1 MQESANLKPLQSHC
15 WSGDAFLETVRR
27 LNERALALN
36 PKVVQASEATDGI
49 ASWKTILPLWTHP
62 SEQTLGRA
70 ARCPMVLLDFNFQ
83 RGWWWRRVVNA
94 HAPGGSRQATG
105 SGFHTD
111 EAIPLA
117 RDLLLEAWSASR
129 SASPIASLVFGM
141 APEVTT
147 LIARLSPC
155 DVDRVV
161 VNEVQ
166 AMRLRWED
174 QPLFWKDLF
183 HAAAQMDDEALANVH
198 LHCLQLF
205 GGEWVTTCG
214 KPLLLAGAAKEP
226 MIEASVTECR
236 GAKRSSSLARLS
248 YAENTAK
255 PSPRSARRRVDI
267 ATN

>member
-1 MQESANLKPLQSHC
+1 
-15 WSGDAFLETVRR
+15 
-27 LNERALALN
+27 LNERALALLT
-36 PKVVQASEATDGI
+36 KVVQASEAMDWF
-49 ASWKTILPLWTHP
+49 ASWKEILPLRSHP
-62 SEQTLGRA
+62 SERTLGRA

-83 RGWWWRRVVNA
+83 RGWWWRRVVSA
-94 HAPGGSRQATG
+94 HAPGGSRQASG

-117 RDLLLEAWSASR
+117 RDLLMEAWSASR
-129 SASPIASLVFGM
+129 SMSPIASLVFGM

-161 VNEVQ
+161 VNEAQ
-166 AMRLRWED
+166 EMRPRWEN
-174 QPLFWKDLF
+174 QPRFWKALF
-183 HAAAQMDDEALANVH
+183 HAAAQMDDQALANVH
-198 LHCLQLF
+198 LHCLQLL
-205 GGEWVTTCG
+205 GGEWVATCG

-236 GAKRSSSLARLS
+236 VAKRSSSLARLS

>member
-1 MQESANLKPLQSHC
+1 MEESPNLKPRQSNC
-15 WSGDAFLETVRR
+15 WSGARLLETVRR
-27 LNERALALN
+27 LNERGLALLT
-36 PKVVQASEATDGI
+36 KAAQGSEAMDGF
-49 ASWKTILPLWTHP
+49 AAWKAILLLLTHP
-62 SEQTLGRA
+62 SEETLSRA

-83 RGWWWRRVVNA
+83 RGWWWRRVASA

-166 AMRLRWED
+166 EMRPRWEN
-174 QPLFWKDLF
+174 QPTFWKDLF
-183 HAAAQMDDEALANVH
+183 YAAAQMDDQALANVH
-198 LHCLQLF
+198 LHCLQLL
-205 GGEWVTTCG
+205 GGEWVVNCG
-214 KPLLLAGAAKEP
+214 KPPLLAGAAKEP
-226 MIEASVTECR
+226 MIETSVTECKV
-236 GAKRSSSLARLS
+236 AKRSSSLARLS

>member
-1 MQESANLKPLQSHC
+1 MEESPNLKPLQSNC
-15 WSGDAFLETVRR
+15 WSGGVLLETVRR
-27 LNERALALN
+27 LNERGLALLT
-36 PKVVQASEATDGI
+36 KVAQASEAMDGF
-49 ASWKTILPLWTHP
+49 ASWKEILPLWTHP
-62 SEQTLGRA
+62 SERTLGRA

-83 RGWWWRRVVNA
+83 RVAWWRRVVNA

-129 SASPIASLVFGM
+129 SESPIASLVFGM
-141 APEVTT
+141 APEVTA

-161 VNEVQ
+161 VNEAQ
-166 AMRLRWED
+166 EMRPRWEN

-183 HAAAQMDDEALANVH
+183 HAAAQMDDQALANVH
-198 LHCLQLF
+198 LHCLQLL
-205 GGEWVTTCG
+205 GGEWVATCG

-226 MIEASVTECR
+226 MIEASATECR
-236 GAKRSSSLARLS
+236 VAKRSSSLARLS
-248 YAENTAK
+248 FAENTRETLSAIG
-255 PSPRSARRRVDI
+255 PSPC
-267 ATN
+267 